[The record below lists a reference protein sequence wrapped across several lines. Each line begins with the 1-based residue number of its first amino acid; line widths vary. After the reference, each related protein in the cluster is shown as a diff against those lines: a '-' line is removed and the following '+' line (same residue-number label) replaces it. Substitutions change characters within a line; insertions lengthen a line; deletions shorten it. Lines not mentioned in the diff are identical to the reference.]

1 MTELVAAGALAPTTG
16 TDAANSTKVLSVRQ
30 LAWRK
35 FRKNKLAVFG
45 LVVLV
50 VMYLGAAFAG
60 FLAPYGDRETHAQF
74 ARVGPHGLNLID
86 TEGQFHLTPFV
97 YGLER
102 TMDRKTFKQVL
113 TTDSKG
119 AAFCLEACEAVLHL
133 LQLFGRM
140 RLPVRDFADDAKRLA
155 RAV

>member
-1 MTELVAAGALAPTTG
+1 MTELVASGTLAPTAGGDVT
-16 TDAANSTKVLSVRQ
+16 NSTKGLSVGQ

-50 VMYLGAAFAG
+50 LMYLAAACAG

-74 ARVGPHGLNLID
+74 ARIGPHGLNFVD
-86 TEGQFHLTPFV
+86 TEGQFHLVPFV

-102 TMDRKTFKQVL
+102 MTDRKTFKQVL
-113 TTDSKG
+113 TEDTTKRYELRLFVKG
-119 AAFCLEACEAVLHL
+119 APYAL
-133 LQLFGRM
+133 LGFLKSD
-140 RLPVRDFADDAKRLA
+140 VH
-155 RAV
+155 